1 MGTPLAAI
9 CWRPAAVSS
18 SMPSL
23 PMPELRMNAPGTAR
37 RSAVLSFMTCSF
49 VWVATDP
56 KTNREARGCATA
68 EPHTAPPPAVT
79 QPSPAVTVPALASQH
94 RQDPSEERS
103 DDRGLP
109 LAQLSIAVLEE
120 PPLCGAGPGLRQ
132 QAHRQLRICAREP
145 EPIEVEFDP
154 PDQSLCRCQRLRF
167 DGLPFPAEGRI
178 VLGQVRKVEG
188 RYEELVPRGRLRLA
202 DEDDRVDLTGLVT
215 QQFGHIA
222 GTGSNPGA
230 AIGLPEASPGQLR

>member
-49 VWVATDP
+49 SGLP
-56 KTNREARGCATA
+56 LLLRLTA
-68 EPHTAPPPAVT
+68 KPADAPQPGLTQRRRRLRSRAPSSQCPPLV
-79 QPSPAVTVPALASQH
+79 SQH
-94 RQDPSEERS
+94 RQVSGEERS

-109 LAQLSIAVLEE
+109 LAQLSIEVLEQ
-120 PPLCGAGPGLRQ
+120 PPLRGAGPVPRQ
-132 QAHRQLRICAREP
+132 QAHRQLRIRAREP
-145 EPIEVEFDP
+145 EPVEMEFDP
-154 PDQSLCRCQRLRF
+154 PDQSLGRCQRLRF

-188 RYEELVPRGRLRLA
+188 RNEEFVPRGRLRLA

-215 QQFGHIA
+215 QQ
-222 GTGSNPGA
+222 
-230 AIGLPEASPGQLR
+230 